1 MKSTSEVTGKTFFIK
16 GDLSGDSKNFMFLIT
31 CDKCK
36 DEYICFAINFKP
48 HFRIPKS
55 ENVKTKKVRCGT
67 SRHFIKKKVRCGT
80 SRHFI
85 KKKVRCGTSRH
96 FIKKCLCSASLF
108 GYLKV
113 QIIEQVYS
121 EDPSKNEERY
131 WQSQLFTVSHGM
143 NNINDLYSKKR
154 KRYRK

>member
-16 GDLSGDSKNFMFLIT
+16 GDLSCDSKNFIFLIT

-67 SRHFIKKKVRCGT
+67 SRHFIKK
-80 SRHFI
+80 
-85 KKKVRCGTSRH
+85 
-96 FIKKCLCSASLF
+96 CLCSTSLF

-121 EDPSKNEERY
+121 EDPSKNEEVPWLEKDTGRVNC
-131 WQSQLFTVSHGM
+131 SQLAMG
-143 NNINDLYSKKR
+143 
-154 KRYRK
+154 